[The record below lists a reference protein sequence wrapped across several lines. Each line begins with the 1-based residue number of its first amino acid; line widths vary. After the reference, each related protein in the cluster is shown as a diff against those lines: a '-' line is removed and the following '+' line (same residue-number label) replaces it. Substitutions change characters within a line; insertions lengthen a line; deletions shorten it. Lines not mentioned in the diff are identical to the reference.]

1 MVDLTQIICYA
12 IGLIVAVVAAF
23 VIPYIRSKT
32 TSEQFYTIQLWVS
45 VAVKAAEQLFAGS
58 GRGAEKKAY
67 VLAFLESKGF
77 TIDLDSVD
85 AMIEAA
91 VLDLKKA
98 SVGQ

>member
-1 MVDLTQIICYA
+1 MVDLTQIVCYA
-12 IGLIVAVVAAF
+12 IGLVVAIVAAF

-32 TSEQFYTIQLWVS
+32 TSEQFASIQLWVG

-67 VLAFLESKGF
+67 VLALLESKGL

-91 VLDLKKA
+91 VLDLKK
-98 SVGQ
+98 VTV